1 MTTVNV
7 QQYTVNTPTIIQSGT
22 TILAQATTSPSSQAV
37 AIGTVGSS
45 GTLTLQGGSKLISN
59 GRIGVGSIVGSGEL
73 DVLNGATAT
82 VTISPVK
89 GYDSIYAGGDPGAAG
104 LILVSGSGSLL
115 DANGGELGASV
126 PFASG
131 TLSTSGTISINAG
144 GTAQAGLLLIGY
156 AGSSNTDVSSGT
168 VTVDG
173 VGSLLNVVGLGRI
186 GIGVGTGTL
195 FISNHAV
202 ANVGFQTNVE
212 DQGLLIGI
220 LGGTGNVITDSGST
234 LTVYGRLNIGRTGSG
249 QGLIEGGS
257 TIQSVLSTLDIAANQ
272 FGVTIAQGIG
282 GSGTLT
288 ATGVGSTFTTNGRID
303 VGQAGPGRLNVLDGA
318 VVNTS
323 SDMALGLASSSIGVS
338 GSGQANLSGVG
349 SSLSVGTTLFI
360 GSASSGSLGAGTGS
374 LIVAAGARA
383 VIGGNALLAGNATLS
398 VDSSSALE
406 IGGGN
411 TVTTGQLLV
420 DATGTL
426 GGVGRVIGTATN
438 KGLIDATGGLLQFDT
453 LVSTGAV
460 NVETAGTLQAAT
472 LSGTVRLNGGTLR
485 IASPSIFTGAIDPG
499 LGGTIDLTGL
509 VVSSASIVG
518 SSLMLTANAIQYSI
532 SLSVPTASG
541 AVAVS
546 SDGGGGTNLSIACF
560 AMGTR
565 IRLLN
570 VDVAVQDLNVG
581 DWVLNHTGS
590 EVPIIWIGSRAIRH
604 MRRHPRPET
613 VQPIRI
619 QADAIAEGIPCRDL
633 LLSPDHALF
642 LGGHLIPVKKLI
654 NDASI
659 AQLDVDQVTY
669 YHIELANHDILLA
682 ENTPAE
688 SYLDTGDRNG
698 FSNAATV
705 VLHPEFGQRR
715 REAEGYAPFAV
726 DGPVVEQQRAA
737 ILERAGIETTDDPE
751 LHLEQTPDGIVIC
764 SRTAIPGHFSPD
776 PRDCR
781 VLGVKVAALYSGSR
795 CISLDDPL
803 LINGWEIVE
812 PDGRWTN
819 GAALVP
825 NVLLLDGEPLHV
837 ILAATLKY
845 RSVA

>member
-1 MTTVNV
+1 MATVNV
-7 QQYTVNTPTIIQSGT
+7 NQYTVNTPTIIQSGT
-22 TILAQATTSPSSQAV
+22 TIVAQATTSPSFQAV
-37 AIGTVGSS
+37 SIGTVGSS

-73 DVLNGATAT
+73 DVLNGAIAT
-82 VTISPVK
+82 VTISQVA

-131 TLSTSGTISINAG
+131 TLSTSGTIAINAG
-144 GTAQAGLLLIGY
+144 GTAQAGSLLIGY

-195 FISNHAV
+195 FVNNHAL
-202 ANVGFQTNVE
+202 ANVGFQTNVA

-220 LGGTGNVITDSGST
+220 LGGTGNVITDSRST

-272 FGVTIAQGIG
+272 FGLTIAQGIG

-303 VGQAGPGRLNVLDGA
+303 VGQAGPGSLNVLDGA

-349 SSLSVGTTLFI
+349 SALSVGTTLFI
-360 GSASSGSLGAGTGS
+360 GSAPSGASGAGTGS
-374 LIVAAGARA
+374 LSVAAGAKA
-383 VIGGNALLAGNATLS
+383 TIGGKALLAGNATLS

-411 TVTTGQLLV
+411 TVTSGQLLV

-426 GGVGRVIGTATN
+426 SGVGRVIGTATN
-438 KGLIDATGGLLQFDT
+438 QGLIDATGGLLQFDT
-453 LVSTGAV
+453 LVSTGAI

-485 IASPSIFTGAIDPG
+485 IASPSVFTGAIDPG

-518 SSLMLTANAIQYSI
+518 SSLMLTAGAMQYSI
-532 SLSVPTASG
+532 GLSAPTASG

-560 AMGTR
+560 AMGTEITTESGNLSVEALR
-565 IRLLN
+565 PGDLVRTKDGGMRPIR
-570 VDVAVQDLNVG
+570 
-581 DWVLNHTGS
+581 
-590 EVPIIWIGSRAIRH
+590 WIGYRNVTCSL
-604 MRRHPRPET
+604 HPNPRKVWP
-613 VQPIRI
+613 VCISANAFGKNLPKK
-619 QADAIAEGIPCRDL
+619 DL
-633 LLSPDHALF
+633 WLSPEHAIF
-642 LGGHLIPVKKLI
+642 FKSVLIPIVELI
-654 NDASI
+654 NGININQLSI
-659 AQLDVDQVTY
+659 DQITY
-669 YHIELANHDILLA
+669 YHLELDQHDMILADNL
-682 ENTPAE
+682 PCE
-688 SYLDTGDRNG
+688 SYLENG
-698 FSNAATV
+698 NRDDFENGLALN
-705 VLHPEFGQRR
+705 LHPEFAGSFGS
-715 REAEGYAPFAV
+715 AMPFAPIRRQ
-726 DGPVVEQQRAA
+726 GVEVAAARAMLAA
-737 ILERAGIETTDDPE
+737 IAERPSV
-751 LHLEQTPDGIVIC
+751 H
-764 SRTAIPGHFSPD
+764 
-776 PRDCR
+776 
-781 VLGVKVAALYSGSR
+781 Y
-795 CISLDDPL
+795 
-803 LINGWEIVE
+803 EIKML
-812 PDGRWTN
+812 R
-819 GAALVP
+819 A
-825 NVLLLDGEPLHV
+825 
-837 ILAATLKY
+837 
-845 RSVA
+845 